1 MINELG
7 ISRLG
12 VIEEAT
18 VELDQGLTVL
28 TGETGAGKTMIM
40 SSISLLLGQRADPGI
55 VRVGAENARVEGRI
69 RPSEHQN
76 RLIADTPAELEDEE
90 LLVARQV
97 SAKGRSRTWLGGA
110 QVPATT
116 CAEVMEAGVT
126 ICGQS
131 EQVRLTSS
139 DRQRRMLD
147 RAAGKAVATPLA
159 SYVEK
164 FATRRRLDAELSEL
178 LTAEQSRAREIDMI
192 SFGLTEI
199 EQVAPTPGEDEALHA
214 EATRLQDT
222 DDLRAAAQQAVGALA
237 GDEDDPSSGALAA
250 LSITRRA
257 LADLAARDQEAAAM
271 LADADQAAIL
281 LDDLAASVS
290 GYLDRLEAD
299 PARLE
304 AIAARRSALAG
315 LTRKY
320 GRTVDEVIEWSR
332 QAAIRLG
339 VLEGSDERIGTL
351 RTELASLDEE
361 LQRLATR
368 ITKARRKAAATFAA
382 AVTSELAALA
392 MPRATLTFEVSATD
406 ELGPYGGDRVEL
418 LFTANPGS
426 TPRPIGKVAS
436 GGELSRVRLAL
447 EVVLA
452 AGKADQTYVF
462 DEVDAGVGGAVG
474 VEIGRRL
481 QQLAR
486 TSQVVVVTHLAQV
499 AAFADRHLVVEKSD
513 DGQVTTS
520 GVREVAGADRAEE
533 LARMMAGIDTTDNA
547 LAHARELLAEAG

>member
-18 VELDQGLTVL
+18 VELDPGLTVL

-40 SSISLLLGQRADPGI
+40 SSISLLLGQRVDASV
-55 VRVGAENARVEGRI
+55 VRVGAEHARVEGRI
-69 RPSEHQN
+69 RPSARQAALAAE
-76 RLIADTPAELEDEE
+76 TPAELEDEE

-116 CAEVMEAGVT
+116 CTEVMEAGVT

-131 EQVRLTSS
+131 EQVRLTGA

-147 RAAGKAVATPLA
+147 RAAGDKVAKPLS

-164 FATRRRLDAELSEL
+164 YATRRRLDAELTEL
-178 LTAEQSRAREIDMI
+178 LTAEQVRAREIDMI
-192 SFGLTEI
+192 TFGLGEI
-199 EQVAPTPGEDEALHA
+199 EKVAPEPGEDDALA
-214 EATRLQDT
+214 TEATRLQDT
-222 DDLRAAAQQAVGALA
+222 DDLRADAQQAIGALA
-237 GDEDDPSSGALAA
+237 GDDDDPTSGALASLA
-250 LSITRRA
+250 VARRA
-257 LADLAARDQEAAAM
+257 LAGLDARDDSAAP
-271 LADADQAAIL
+271 LVADADQAAIL
-281 LDDLAASVS
+281 LADLAAEVS

-304 AIAARRSALAG
+304 RIAARRSALAG

-332 QAAIRLG
+332 QAALRLG
-339 VLEGSDERIGTL
+339 VLEGSDERIGEL
-351 RTELASLDEE
+351 RAELAALDEE
-361 LQRLATR
+361 LLRLAAT
-368 ITKARRKAAATFAA
+368 IGKARRRAAATFAK
-382 AVTSELAALA
+382 AVTGELAALA
-392 MPRATLTFEVSATD
+392 MPRASLAFDITELDA
-406 ELGPYGGDRVEL
+406 LGPYGADRVEL

-426 TPRPIGKVAS
+426 APRPIGKVAS

-452 AGKADQTYVF
+452 AGRADVTYVF

-481 QQLAR
+481 KQLAR

-513 DGQVTTS
+513 DGQITTS
-520 GVREVAGADRAEE
+520 DVREVTGAGRAEE
-533 LARMMAGIDTTDNA
+533 LARMMAGIETTDNA